1 LSLLSQLAS
10 LPVSVMLEGDET
22 QKGESPMNFYNNTH
36 PYFCGIDLHART
48 LYVCIID
55 QLGEVCVHKEI
66 PAEPSKLK
74 GLLDPY
80 TGNIVVGVEC
90 MHCWYW
96 VSDFCA
102 DLSIDFILGHALY
115 MKAIH
120 GGKAKNDRID
130 SFKIANLI
138 RGGNFPLAYVYPKE
152 MRATRDLLRRRMKI
166 VRHGADLKGHVS
178 NTTSQYNL
186 PPNKVNLKN
195 TCAREQLKSTFPDP
209 VVQRNIDFD
218 MTILDAYAK
227 ELSKVEWF
235 IEQQAKQH
243 NPVHFRL
250 LKSIPGI
257 GRILTLTI
265 IYEIGDV
272 NRFESVQKFSSY
284 ARLVKC
290 KAESAGKTYGT
301 QGNKIGN
308 AHLKWAFSEAA
319 VLHLRGNDKAK
330 NYLATLQKRMSKGK
344 ALSALAHK
352 MGRCVYFML
361 KNETPFDKNKFLKG

>member
-1 LSLLSQLAS
+1 
-10 LPVSVMLEGDET
+10 
-22 QKGESPMNFYNNTH
+22 MNFYNNLH
-36 PYFCGIDLHART
+36 PYYCGIDLHARV
-48 LYVCIID
+48 LYVCILD
-55 QLGEVCVHKEI
+55 ENGQTLVHKEI
-66 PAEPSKLK
+66 SASPDKLRSLLEPYL
-74 GLLDPY
+74 GD
-80 TGNIVVGVEC
+80 IVVGVEC

-96 VSDFCA
+96 VADFCEEMGV
-102 DLSIDFILGHALY
+102 DFILSHALY

-138 RGGNFPLAYVYPKE
+138 RGGNFPLAYVYPKA

-166 VRHGADLKGHVS
+166 VRHGADLKAHVT

-195 TCAREQLKSTFPDP
+195 IGAREQLKSTFPNP
-209 VVQRNIDFD
+209 AVQKNINLD
-218 MTILDAYAK
+218 MAILDCYA
-227 ELSKVEWF
+227 EQLSKVEWY
-235 IEQQAKQH
+235 IGQQAKQH
-243 NPVHFRL
+243 NPVHLHL
-250 LKSIPGI
+250 LKSVWGI
-257 GRILTLTI
+257 GPILALTI
-265 IYEIGDV
+265 LYEIGHIQ
-272 NRFESVQKFSSY
+272 RFDSVQKFASY

-319 VLHLRGNDKAK
+319 VLYLRGNEKAQH
-330 NYLATLQKRMSKGK
+330 YLLTLQKRMSKAK

-352 MGRCVYFML
+352 LGRCVYFML
-361 KNETPFDKNKFLKG
+361 KNETVFDESRFLKA

>member
-1 LSLLSQLAS
+1 
-10 LPVSVMLEGDET
+10 
-22 QKGESPMNFYNNTH
+22 MNFYNNIH
-36 PYFCGIDLHART
+36 PYYCGIDLHARS

-55 QLGEVCVHKEI
+55 QDGNTCVHKEV
-66 PAEPSKLK
+66 PAEPDKLRA
-74 GLLDPY
+74 LLEPY
-80 TGNIVVGVEC
+80 IGNIVVGVEC

-96 VSDFCA
+96 VADFC
-102 DLSIDFILGHALY
+102 DDIGVVFILGHALY

-130 SFKIANLI
+130 SFKISNLI
-138 RGGNFPLAYVYPKE
+138 RGGNFPLAYVYPKA

-166 VRHGADLKGHVS
+166 VHHGADLKAHVV

-195 TCAREQLKSTFPDP
+195 KVAREQLRSTFPELS
-209 VVQRNIDFD
+209 VQKNIDLD
-218 MTILDAYAK
+218 MIILNCYA
-227 ELSKVEWF
+227 EQLSKVEWY
-235 IEQQAKQH
+235 IQQQAKQH
-243 NPVHFRL
+243 NPVHFHL
-250 LKSIPGI
+250 LKSAWGI
-257 GRILTLTI
+257 GPILALTI
-265 IYEIGDV
+265 IYEIGDID
-272 NRFESVQKFSSY
+272 RFESVQKFASY

-319 VLHLRGNDKAK
+319 VLYLRGNEKAQK
-330 NYLATLQKRMSKGK
+330 YLLKLQKRMSKAK

-352 MGRCVYFML
+352 LGRCIYFML
-361 KNETPFDKNKFLKG
+361 KNETVFDEKRFLKS

>member
-1 LSLLSQLAS
+1 
-10 LPVSVMLEGDET
+10 
-22 QKGESPMNFYNNTH
+22 MNFYNNTH
-36 PYFCGIDLHART
+36 PYYCGIDLHARS

-55 QLGEVCVHKEI
+55 HEGDTCLHKEI
-66 PAEPSKLK
+66 SAAPEQLRKLLEP
-74 GLLDPY
+74 Y
-80 TGNIVVGVEC
+80 IGNVVVGVEC

-96 VSDFCA
+96 VSDFCD
-102 DLSIDFILGHALY
+102 DLGVDFILGHALY

-130 SFKIANLI
+130 SFKIANLM

-152 MRATRDLLRRRMKI
+152 MRATRDLLRRRLKI
-166 VRHGADLKGHVS
+166 VRHGANLKAHVA

-195 TCAREQLKSTFPDP
+195 VTAREQLKSTFPDQ
-209 VVQRNIDFD
+209 VVQKNIDLD
-218 MTILDAYAK
+218 MAILDSYAK
-227 ELSKVEWF
+227 ELSKIEWF

-243 NPVHFRL
+243 KPVYLHL
-250 LKSIPGI
+250 LKTVSGI
-257 GRILTLTI
+257 GRILALTI
-265 IYEIGDV
+265 IYEIGHIE
-272 NRFESVQKFSSY
+272 RFNSVQNFASY

-290 KAESAGKTYGT
+290 KAESAGKSYGT

-319 VLHLRGNDKAK
+319 VLYLRGNDKAK
-330 NYLATLQKRMSKGK
+330 RYLLKLQKRMSKAK

-352 MGRCVYFML
+352 LGRCVYFML
-361 KNETPFDKNKFLKG
+361 KNETVFNESKFLKG